1 MSRVPINQIK
11 MNHTFNNNGLIADFM
26 GKPRHQEYK
35 SHFRVD
41 NEDGSVGMIHA
52 EEFKYHTSWDWLM
65 PVVQKCYNE
74 ESEEMNNLGATADIS
89 MYLTDVDISGT
100 YKAVVVFIEG
110 LSVKSVEADT
120 KAVDESFFAGFCH
133 ALEYVKREIE
143 NVDEVEVDVEQDSGN
158 LTISGTINI
167 ELGQHLDADNMIDD
181 IMRKY
186 ERDTT
191 KDGTPNTQDK

>member
-35 SHFRVD
+35 THFRVD

-110 LSVKSVEADT
+110 LSVKRVEADT

-158 LTISGTINI
+158 LNISGTINI
-167 ELGQHLDADNMIDD
+167 DLGQHLDADNMIDD

>member
-1 MSRVPINQIK
+1 
-11 MNHTFNNNGLIADFM
+11 M

-35 SHFRVD
+35 SHFRVE

-52 EEFKYHTSWDWLM
+52 EEFQYHTSWDWLM

-100 YKAVVVFIEG
+100 YEAVVVFIEG
-110 LSVKSVEADT
+110 LSVKSVEPNTEAI
-120 KAVDESFFAGFCH
+120 DEAFFAGFCH
-133 ALEYVKREIE
+133 ALEYAKREIE
-143 NVDEVEVDVEQDSGN
+143 NADDIDVEIDEYAGD

-186 ERDTT
+186 ERDTP
-191 KDGTPNTQDK
+191 KDGRNE

>member
-158 LTISGTINI
+158 LNISGTINI

>member
-1 MSRVPINQIK
+1 MNQNK
-11 MNHTFNNNGLIADFM
+11 RIAEFM
-26 GKPRHQEYK
+26 GLEFSNGEYYLPIHNSGDWIPQERLQ
-35 SHFRVD
+35 F
-41 NEDGSVGMIHA
+41 N
-52 EEFKYHTSWDWLM
+52 TSWDWLM

-100 YKAVVVFIEG
+100 HKAVVEFIEG
-110 LSVKSVEADT
+110 LSVESVEPDT
-120 KAVDESFFAGFCH
+120 KAVDEAFFTGFCH

-143 NVDEVEVDVEQDSGN
+143 NVEEVEVDVEQDSGN

-167 ELGQHLDADNMIDD
+167 DLGQHLDADNMIDD

-191 KDGTPNTQDK
+191 KDGSNV